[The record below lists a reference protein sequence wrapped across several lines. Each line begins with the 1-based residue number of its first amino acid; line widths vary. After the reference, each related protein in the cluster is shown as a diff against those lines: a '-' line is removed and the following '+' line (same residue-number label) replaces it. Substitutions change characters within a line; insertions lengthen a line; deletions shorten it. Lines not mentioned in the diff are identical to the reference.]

1 MAEPLLISDGR
12 AMGLVDDKA
21 RLSWLV
27 APRIDQP
34 SVISGLVD
42 AERGGGVDLV
52 FPDSETVAHR
62 HREGT
67 LIVETDLQGPTG
79 LIRVIDCLMVPPRG
93 PVQAAW
99 PGMFIRQVVGLEGE
113 VEIGLVTRLRY
124 AYGRNPPRWR
134 GEGRKIIGY
143 GPGLTIEL
151 QSEIP
156 PRPYGVDLGG
166 VTTLPAG
173 ERRIMALRWQDPQ
186 NKGTDLRRTVE
197 ETAAFWR
204 AWGKACDHDPR
215 AVMLKGM
222 MYHPT
227 GAMVR
232 SATTSYGDGPPADG
246 RLAWMED
253 QPRAAAAFRSL
264 GYEGE
269 AAYIEQW
276 VERAGDG
283 PAVRDMSGGT
293 PPAEA
298 TVDEISV
305 NVVVGAPPGDARG
318 NIPYLPHLL
327 DQFDI

>member
-1 MAEPLLISDGR
+1 
-12 AMGLVDDKA
+12 MGLVDENA

-34 SVISGLVD
+34 SIISGLVD
-42 AERGGGVDLV
+42 PERGGGVELV
-52 FPDSETVAHR
+52 FPDSKPVAHR
-62 HREGT
+62 YREGT
-67 LIVETDLQGPTG
+67 LVVETDLEGPTG
-79 LIRVIDCLMVPPRG
+79 AVRVIDALAIPARG

-99 PGMFIRQVVGLEGE
+99 PGMFVRQVLVLEGE
-113 VEIGLVTRLRY
+113 VEIGLVVRLRY

-156 PRPYGVDLGG
+156 PRAYGVDLGG
-166 VTTLPAG
+166 TTTLPKG
-173 ERRIMALRWQDPQ
+173 ERRVMALRWQDPQ
-186 NKGTDLRRTVE
+186 NKGTDLRATVE

-204 AWGKACDHDPR
+204 AWGETCDHDPR
-215 AVMLKGM
+215 AVQLKGM

-232 SATTSYGDGPPADG
+232 AVTTSYGDGPPADG

-253 QPRAAAAFRSL
+253 QPRAAATFRAF
-264 GYEGE
+264 GYDGE
-269 AAYIEQW
+269 ADYIEKW
-276 VERAGDG
+276 IAAAGDG
-283 PAVRDMSGGT
+283 GPIRDLSGGE

-298 TVDEISV
+298 RVDDVDAHIMI
-305 NVVVGAPPGDARG
+305 GAPPGDARG
-318 NIPYLPHLL
+318 NIPYLPDLL
-327 DQFDI
+327 D

>member
-1 MAEPLLISDGR
+1 
-12 AMGLVDDKA
+12 MGLVDERA

-34 SVISGLVD
+34 SIVSGLVD
-42 AERGGGVDLV
+42 PGRGGGVELV
-52 FPDSETVAHR
+52 FPDSTTVAHR

-67 LIVETDLQGPTG
+67 LVVETDLEGPTG
-79 LIRVIDCLMVPPRG
+79 SVRVIDALAIPPRG

-99 PGMFIRQVVGLEGE
+99 PGMFIRQVLVLEGE
-113 VEIGLVTRLRY
+113 VEIGLVVRLRY

-134 GEGRKIIGY
+134 SEGRKIIGY

-156 PRPYGVDLGG
+156 PRAYGVDLGG
-166 VTTLPAG
+166 TTTLPAG
-173 ERRIMALRWQDPQ
+173 ERRVMALRWQDPQ
-186 NKGTDLRRTVE
+186 NKGTDLRATVE

-204 AWGKACDHDPR
+204 AWGEGCDHDPR

-232 SATTSYGDGPPADG
+232 AVTTSYGHGPPADG
-246 RLAWMED
+246 RLAWMQD
-253 QPRAAAAFRSL
+253 QARATDAFRAF
-264 GYEGE
+264 GYDGE
-269 AAYIEQW
+269 ADYIGKWIEG
-276 VERAGDG
+276 AGDG
-283 PAVRDMSGGT
+283 GPIRDLSGGE

-298 TVDEISV
+298 RVDDIDAHIMI
-305 NVVVGAPPGDARG
+305 GAPPGDARG
-318 NIPYLPHLL
+318 NIPYLPDLL
-327 DQFDI
+327 D